1 MILFLDA
8 SAFIKLY
15 VVEPGSGP
23 LRRAL
28 KQASA
33 VFALDATYVEVRGAL
48 ARAVASGMLR
58 ETVVRQARGDFERDW
73 QGVHAVV
80 PDPAMLRRA
89 AELAETGL
97 DRCARRIESGG
108 RRDYCPPI
116 ASGLRPCAG
125 HGRRRAQPLRPQ
137 AWGCRGVD

>member
-28 KQASA
+28 KHASA

-48 ARAVASGMLR
+48 AQAIASGLLR
-58 ETVVRQARGDFERDW
+58 ETVVSQVSSDFERDW

-80 PDPAMLRRA
+80 PDAAMVRRA
-89 AELAETGL
+89 AELAETPIDALGALNLAAAELIARQLAAGAALALGTGNAERGALAVSLGL
-97 DRCARRIESGG
+97 QVVE
-108 RRDYCPPI
+108 
-116 ASGLRPCAG
+116 
-125 HGRRRAQPLRPQ
+125 
-137 AWGCRGVD
+137 

>member
-58 ETVVRQARGDFERDW
+58 ETVVRQARGDFEQDW
-73 QGVHAVV
+73 QGVHAVA
-80 PDPAMLRRA
+80 PDAAMLRRA

-97 DRCARRIESGG
+97 IDVLGALNLAAAETIARQLPSGSALALG
-108 RRDYCPPI
+108 TGDAERSAQA
-116 ASGLRPCAG
+116 ASLGLQG
-125 HGRRRAQPLRPQ
+125 I
-137 AWGCRGVD
+137 D

>member
-1 MILFLDA
+1 VILFLDA

-58 ETVVRQARGDFERDW
+58 ETVVKQARGDFERDW
-73 QGVHAVV
+73 QGVHTVV
-80 PDPAMLRRA
+80 PDSAMLRRA

-97 DRCARRIESGG
+97 VDVLGALNLAAAETIARQLPAGSALALGTGDAERAAQAASVGLQGIE
-108 RRDYCPPI
+108 
-116 ASGLRPCAG
+116 
-125 HGRRRAQPLRPQ
+125 
-137 AWGCRGVD
+137 